1 VPTKPDTSSSLLL
14 YRAGARLARTLPRP
28 VAVALG
34 RGIAQVFRLL
44 GPARCAA
51 VRANLARLRPE
62 ADGRALA
69 RLVAAT
75 YAAFGESLIDAW
87 RLDLRP
93 GHAQGDAPSCTVVG
107 AEALRALLDGGRG
120 VVLWSA
126 HFGNWELAAA
136 ALAREGFDVA
146 ALARPHADPGVDR
159 FFAARRAAAGVRIV
173 GRCPLAHG
181 ARETLRDRGLLALL
195 GDRRFGGTGQAVAL
209 CGGSA
214 ALPAAPVALARRTG
228 AAIVPGFV
236 ERIAP
241 GRWRVTFEPPLEPGD
256 TALSEL
262 ARALERRILA
272 DPTQWFVFERMWDDV
287 QAERA

>member
-1 VPTKPDTSSSLLL
+1 VPTNHDTSSSLLL

-44 GPARCAA
+44 GPARRAA
-51 VRANLARLRPE
+51 VRANLARLRPG
-62 ADGRALA
+62 ADARARD

-75 YAAFGESLIDAW
+75 YAAFAESLIDAW

-93 GHAQGDAPSCTVVG
+93 GHTQGDAPTCTVVG

-173 GRCPLAHG
+173 GRCPLARG
-181 ARETLRDRGLLALL
+181 ARETL
-195 GDRRFGGTGQAVAL
+195 GDRRFGGAGQAVAL

-241 GRWRVTFEPPLEPGD
+241 GRWRVTFEPALEPGD
-256 TALSEL
+256 TTLSEL

-272 DPTQWFVFERMWDDV
+272 DPTQWFVFERIWDDV

>member
-1 VPTKPDTSSSLLL
+1 MPTNPVQPPSLLL
-14 YRAGARLARTLPRP
+14 YRAGAGLARALPRP
-28 VAVALG
+28 VAVALA
-34 RGIAQVFRLL
+34 RGVAVFFRALS
-44 GPARCAA
+44 PARRAA
-51 VRANLARLRPE
+51 VRSNLARLRPE
-62 ADGRALA
+62 AGARALD

-75 YAAFGESLIDAW
+75 YAAFAESLIDAW

-93 GHAQGDAPSCTVVG
+93 GHTGGDGETCTVEG
-107 AEALRALLDGGRG
+107 ADALRALLAGGRG

-159 FFAARRAAAGVRIV
+159 FFAARRAAAGVRVV
-173 GRCPLAHG
+173 GRCPLARG
-181 ARETLRDRGLLALL
+181 ARETLRARGLLALL
-195 GDRRFGGTGQAVAL
+195 GDRRFGGAGQAVSL
-209 CGGSA
+209 CGRTA

-241 GRWRVTFEPPLEPGD
+241 GRWRVTFEAPLEPGD
-256 TALSEL
+256 SALAEL
-262 ARALERRILA
+262 ARALERRITA
-272 DPTQWFVFERMWDDV
+272 DPTQWFMFEPMWDEPR
-287 QAERA
+287 AERA